1 MIQTTENSPC
11 SSVNSVNLW
20 ASCTGLLSIT
30 EYIQAHTNRLN
41 FRFNEIC
48 YVHNFQ
54 SLILL
59 QDGPQMKKKKKQNS
73 EVPQWTSF
81 YCYIP
86 ILAKAVSYIFT
97 REIRI
102 IPWCI
107 EFYFFHCFQFY
118 FAGSDCLISYLFY
131 FSLHLAQSHSQL
143 LCQDY
148 EHHLTMIMHRS
159 NPLAPFSP
167 WSWCSRV

>member
-59 QDGPQMKKKKKQNS
+59 QDGSQMKKKRSKIQKFLNGHLS
-73 EVPQWTSF
+73 T
-81 YCYIP
+81 
-86 ILAKAVSYIFT
+86 AT
-97 REIRI
+97 
-102 IPWCI
+102 
-107 EFYFFHCFQFY
+107 FQFWLKQY
-118 FAGSDCLISYLFY
+118 PTFLLGRLELFPDALNFISFIAFNFILQDLIVLYLISFISLSIWHKVTVN
-131 FSLHLAQSHSQL
+131 FSV
-143 LCQDY
+143 
-148 EHHLTMIMHRS
+148 RS
-159 NPLAPFSP
+159 MNIISP
-167 WSWCSRV
+167 WLCIGAIP